1 MKVYSQALK
10 SRRPGQR
17 CELPQRSV
25 GVEYQ
30 LTLNLVHF
38 KRKKNIVWRLEWQ
51 NPDKKNCGENPEII
65 KKRGRLLSQPQ
76 TFQDAPVKKSTL

>member
-38 KRKKNIVWRLEWQ
+38 KRKKTLCGDLNGKT
-51 NPDKKNCGENPEII
+51 PDKKNCGENPEIL
-65 KKRGRLLSQPQ
+65 KKNVGDCFPNPKRFETPQ
-76 TFQDAPVKKSTL
+76 